1 MCHVGFT
8 DLNDSPDGCEDK
20 QDTGSRILCMLT
32 KWHELGADDVTQTV
46 QCLPDMYEA
55 LGLIA
60 STA

>member
-8 DLNDSPDGCEDK
+8 YLNDSPDGCEDK
-20 QDTGSRILCMLT
+20 QDTSSRFLCMLT
-32 KWHELGADDVTQTV
+32 KWHELGADDVAQTV
-46 QCLPDMYEA
+46 QCLPDMYET